1 MFYVPPPNFLIE
13 TAINT
18 VYDTVLDRIEFSFS
32 QIKNKYYNKNGET
45 FFNPLH
51 TAQWTIFLYEMAR
64 ALKTPDICDKIYA
77 LNKMISSAD
86 IYYEVN
92 MPDVWFCDHPQGS
105 VMGRAIY
112 GNFFSFSQGCTV
124 GNNKGLYP
132 IIGEHVSM
140 LSNSK
145 ILGKCNV
152 GDHVIMAANSY
163 IIDQDIPA
171 FSIVFGAK
179 PNVVIKPISPEKF
192 NNLSVFK

>member
-1 MFYVPPPNFLIE
+1 MAR
-13 TAINT
+13 AI
-18 VYDTVLDRIEFSFS
+18 
-32 QIKNKYYNKNGET
+32 
-45 FFNPLH
+45 
-51 TAQWTIFLYEMAR
+51 R
-64 ALKTPDICDKIYA
+64 ALKTTDSMDDIDSIEYIDTCDKIYA

-105 VMGRAIY
+105 VIGRATY
-112 GNFFSFSQGCTV
+112 GNFFSFTQGCTV

-132 IIGEHVSM
+132 VIGEHVHM

-145 ILGKCNV
+145 ILGNCNV

-163 IIDQDIPA
+163 IIDRDIPA

-192 NNLSVFK
+192 NSLSVFK